1 MKVGN
6 KYDYIDA
13 YRIQYTLYVLSF
25 NDKEVVFDAYLSNEI
40 SLPRQITVTIEKLNE
55 QIKKNN
61 IQLMD

>member
-6 KYDYIDA
+6 KYDYIDS
-13 YRIQYTLYVLSF
+13 YRIQYTLTVLSF
-25 NDKEVVFDAYLSNEI
+25 NDKEVVFSPTLKDCGSELE
-40 SLPRQITVTIEKLNE
+40 PITVTIERLNE

>member
-13 YRIQYTLYVLSF
+13 YRTQYTLCVLSF
-25 NDKEVVFDAYLSNEI
+25 NDKEVVFDAYHRNEI
-40 SLPRQITVTIEKLNE
+40 SIPTQITVTIEKLNE